1 MKELL
6 LTDRALEDFAK
17 IEEYSITTWGKKVA
31 DKYLDDIEAG
41 LKLLQTNAGLLQ
53 DIEEFSG
60 KLKYYRIKNHFL
72 ICTEADNKLVVL
84 TVKHV
89 QMGIISL
96 LNQLEPTLVLEA
108 DLLFQQLKDAK
119 KA

>member
-6 LTDRALEDFAK
+6 LTDRALEDIAE

-41 LKLLQTNAGLLQ
+41 LKLLQANVGLLQ
-53 DIEEFSG
+53 DFEEFLG
-60 KLKYYRIKNHFL
+60 KLKYYRVKNHFL
-72 ICTEADNKLVVL
+72 VCTEADNTLVVL

-89 QMGIISL
+89 QMDIISL
-96 LNQLEPTLVLEA
+96 LSKLESTLVLEV
-108 DLLFQQLKDAK
+108 DLLFQQLEDSK
-119 KA
+119 KS

>member
-6 LTDRALEDFAK
+6 LTERALEDIVN
-17 IEEYSITTWGKKVA
+17 IEEYSIITWGKKVA
-31 DKYLDDIEAG
+31 DKYLDDIDAG
-41 LKLLQTNAGLLQ
+41 LKLIQANAGLLQ
-53 DIEEFSG
+53 DVEEFSG

-72 ICTEADNKLVVL
+72 ICTEANNKLVIL

-89 QMGIISL
+89 QMDIISL
-96 LNQLEPTLVLEA
+96 LNQLEPTLMLEV
-108 DLLFQQLKDAK
+108 DLLFEQLKDVK